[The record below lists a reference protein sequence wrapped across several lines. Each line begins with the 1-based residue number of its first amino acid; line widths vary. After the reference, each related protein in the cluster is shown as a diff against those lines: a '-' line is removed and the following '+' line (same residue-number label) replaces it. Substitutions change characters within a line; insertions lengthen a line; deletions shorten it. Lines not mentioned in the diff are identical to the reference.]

1 MYRHRICD
9 RLLLLRLR
17 LVATIIPLANA
28 RRQVVDVDVVDVFV
42 VVVDV
47 VVVRRRA
54 VAVVAI
60 VVIVVIV
67 VRRAITLVVDAI
79 VHRTLTEKEAK
90 SCAALSCHPSPSPSC
105 RVMRTYSKKY

>member
-1 MYRHRICD
+1 VICFI
-9 RLLLLRLR
+9 
-17 LVATIIPLANA
+17 VVCIATESATVSSSIPLANA

-42 VVVDV
+42 VVVNV

-67 VRRAITLVVDAI
+67 VRRAIAVAVCL
-79 VHRTLTEKEAK
+79 RTGKLSKSALEETGAK
-90 SCAALSCHPSPSPSC
+90 SYMCLEIK
-105 RVMRTYSKKY
+105 RVH